1 MVGLILSLVVVLA
14 ALLAGTVGGSD
25 PFATVGRALTAPSR
39 AHLMGTDN
47 LGRDVFTAVLHGMR
61 TTTKVVLAVTALT
74 SIIGVIVGLL
84 GGYRGGIVDDL
95 LTRVTELVQSVPRF
109 FLALLV
115 LAYLGAGLDKLIL
128 LLGLTSWPLLARVVR
143 AQSLSIRHREF
154 VEASRALGAS
164 DARIIRRHVLPNVLP
179 AAVVVMALT
188 ASRVILLEASLSFLG
203 LGDPSA
209 MSLGYLAANAQ
220 RFLRVAWWMTVFPG
234 AAIALTVLGINLLSD
249 AVNDAL
255 DPLTAR
261 SKPSRWR
268 GRRPAGATGR

>member
-1 MVGLILSLVVVLA
+1 M
-14 ALLAGTVGGSD
+14 
-25 PFATVGRALTAPSR
+25 
-39 AHLMGTDN
+39 
-47 LGRDVFTAVLHGMR
+47 
-61 TTTKVVLAVTALT
+61 
-74 SIIGVIVGLL
+74 
-84 GGYRGGIVDDL
+84 
-95 LTRVTELVQSVPRF
+95 
-109 FLALLV
+109 
-115 LAYLGAGLDKLIL
+115 
-128 LLGLTSWPLLARVVR
+128 R
-143 AQSLSIRHREF
+143 AQSLSVRHREF
-154 VEASRALGAS
+154 VEAARALGAS

-179 AAVVVMALT
+179 AAIVVMALT

-209 MSLGYLAANAQ
+209 ISLGYLAANAQ

-268 GRRPAGATGR
+268 GRRPAGAMGR

>member
-1 MVGLILSLVVVLA
+1 MVGLVLSLVVVLA

-74 SIIGVIVGLL
+74 WIIGVIVGLL

-154 VEASRALGAS
+154 VEAARALGAS

-179 AAVVVMALT
+179 AAIVVMALT

-209 MSLGYLAANAQ
+209 ISLGYLAANAQ

-268 GRRPAGATGR
+268 GRRPAGAMGR

>member
-1 MVGLILSLVVVLA
+1 VVGLVLSLVVVLA

-154 VEASRALGAS
+154 VEAARALGAS

-179 AAVVVMALT
+179 AAIVVMALT

-209 MSLGYLAANAQ
+209 ISLGYLAANAQ

-268 GRRPAGATGR
+268 GRRPAGAMGR